1 MVDELALDFKDLTDL
16 QVLRW
21 WFEVMTELR
30 KRGMIWSGKSP
41 IADYAEYL
49 VARHYGVEPIRG
61 SNPGYDLVTKD
72 DRRIQV
78 KSRRYSAD
86 SRPSHFGEFAKFAEG
101 RFDDLVLVLFED
113 DLRVR
118 AAYRAPYEW
127 ARERVKPRGAYHRLT
142 IKAVLDES
150 ETLETLYLDQS

>member
-1 MVDELALDFKDLTDL
+1 MIDEFALDFDALTDL

-30 KRGMIWSGKSP
+30 QRGMIWSGKSP

-61 SNPGYDLVTKD
+61 TNPGYDLVTED
-72 DRRIQV
+72 GRRVQV
-78 KSRRYSAD
+78 KSRRYATD
-86 SRPSHFGEFAKFAEG
+86 STPSHFGEFSKFMEG
-101 RFDDLVLVLFED
+101 RFDDLVVVLFEE

-118 AAYRAPYEW
+118 AAYRVPFEW
-127 ARERVKPRGAYHRLT
+127 ARERVKPRDAYHRLT
-142 IKAVLDES
+142 IKAVLDEA
-150 ETLETLYLDQS
+150 TALESLDLDQS

>member
-1 MVDELALDFKDLTDL
+1 
-16 QVLRW
+16 
-21 WFEVMTELR
+21 MTELQ

-72 DRRIQV
+72 KHRIQV
-78 KSRRYSAD
+78 KARRYSAD
-86 SRPSHFGEFAKFAEG
+86 SRPSHFGEFSKFPEA
-101 RFDDLVLVLFED
+101 RFDDLVVVLFED

-127 ARERVKPRGAYHRLT
+127 ARERVKPRGPYHRLT
-142 IKAVLDES
+142 IKAVLDEA
-150 ETLETLYLDQS
+150 ETLESLHLDQS